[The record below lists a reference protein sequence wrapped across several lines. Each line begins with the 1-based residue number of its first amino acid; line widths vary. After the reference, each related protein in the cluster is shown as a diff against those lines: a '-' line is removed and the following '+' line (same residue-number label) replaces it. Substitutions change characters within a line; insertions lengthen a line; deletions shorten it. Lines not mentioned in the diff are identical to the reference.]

1 MIVNTVRKAQD
12 LAARLREELPEFE
25 VLVFHAQ
32 FLMPDRAEKEQRL
45 MERIGKRST
54 PAQRDRLI
62 VVGTQVLEQSLDID
76 FDYMITEL
84 CPMDLLLQRIG
95 RLHRHPGRARPQPV
109 QEARCAVLDTGTE
122 EFDEGSAAIYG
133 EWLLGRTRKLLPQE
147 VQLPADIARLVQDTY
162 GWEPDCLPADPQS
175 TAARGTYELEQ
186 AKKQRSAKAFA
197 ISSPRACGDALDD
210 WMNEVGATSD
220 AGARAAVRDGDPSIE
235 VLVMMQ
241 DSSGNVRFL
250 PGEGEAAGP
259 CVAVD
264 QPPQPEEAL
273 RIVNEA
279 CTVADNVECDP
290 GQAFNVTAAIDD
302 LDFEE
307 ELKIGHLVRSVSV
320 VPRVITFGGRGV
332 HLQNLLDAIEEHG
345 DYIGVNAPASGVYNN
360 DYHCIHMG
368 YGVDPE
374 VQIPTILGKSGLP
387 VFLLGKVA
395 DVVTNNYGTSIPMVD
410 TASVLQR
417 TLEIVKE
424 QETAFICTNVQETDL
439 CGHRE
444 NVAAYADRLRVADEW
459 IGKIRDALGEDDILI
474 VQADHGNDPTIGH
487 PHHTR
492 EMVPLMIHSAHS
504 TPKNIGIR
512 KTLSDV
518 GATAADYFHSKAPE
532 NGTSFLPLLLK

>member
-1 MIVNTVRKAQD
+1 MAGQIAGQEQEHVGHF
-12 LAARLREELPEFE
+12 LRFA
-25 VLVFHAQ
+25 H
-32 FLMPDRAEKEQRL
+32 
-45 MERIGKRST
+45 
-54 PAQRDRLI
+54 PAQ
-62 VVGTQVLEQSLDID
+62 GN
-76 FDYMITEL
+76 
-84 CPMDLLLQRIG
+84 G
-95 RLHRHPGRARPQPV
+95 GGNALHQLRRQGGHHVRTG
-109 QEARCAVLDTGTE
+109 DTG
-122 EFDEGSAAIYG
+122 
-133 EWLLGRTRKLLPQE
+133 
-147 VQLPADIARLVQDTY
+147 
-162 GWEPDCLPADPQS
+162 
-175 TAARGTYELEQ
+175 
-186 AKKQRSAKAFA
+186 
-197 ISSPRACGDALDD
+197 
-210 WMNEVGATSD
+210 
-220 AGARAAVRDGDPSIE
+220 
-235 VLVMMQ
+235 
-241 DSSGNVRFL
+241 
-250 PGEGEAAGP
+250 
-259 CVAVD
+259 
-264 QPPQPEEAL
+264 
-273 RIVNEA
+273 
-279 CTVADNVECDP
+279 
-290 GQAFNVTAAIDD
+290 
-302 LDFEE
+302 
-307 ELKIGHLVRSVSV
+307 
-320 VPRVITFGGRGV
+320 
-332 HLQNLLDAIEEHG
+332 
-345 DYIGVNAPASGVYNN
+345 
-360 DYHCIHMG
+360 G

>member
-1 MIVNTVRKAQD
+1 MHDGADTFFGHQEIMGTRPAKPFGEPICNKIELIKKTLEDAGYHVRYYTGTS
-12 LAARLREELPEFE
+12 
-25 VLVFHAQ
+25 
-32 FLMPDRAEKEQRL
+32 
-45 MERIGKRST
+45 GKR
-54 PAQRDRLI
+54 
-62 VVGTQVLEQSLDID
+62 
-76 FDYMITEL
+76 
-84 CPMDLLLQRIG
+84 LL
-95 RLHRHPGRARPQPV
+95 
-109 QEARCAVLDTGTE
+109 
-122 EFDEGSAAIYG
+122 
-133 EWLLGRTRKLLPQE
+133 
-147 VQLPADIARLVQDTY
+147 
-162 GWEPDCLPADPQS
+162 
-175 TAARGTYELEQ
+175 
-186 AKKQRSAKAFA
+186 
-197 ISSPRACGDALDD
+197 
-210 WMNEVGATSD
+210 
-220 AGARAAVRDGDPSIE
+220 
-235 VLVMMQ
+235 
-241 DSSGNVRFL
+241 
-250 PGEGEAAGP
+250 
-259 CVAVD
+259 
-264 QPPQPEEAL
+264 
-273 RIVNEA
+273 IVNEA

-387 VFLLGKVA
+387 VFLE
-395 DVVTNNYGTSIPMVD
+395 M
-410 TASVLQR
+410 
-417 TLEIVKE
+417 VKE

>member
-1 MIVNTVRKAQD
+1 MGKFVVIVLDGFGVGA
-12 LAARLREELPEFE
+12 
-25 VLVFHAQ
+25 
-32 FLMPDRAEKEQRL
+32 MPDVPQVRPADCGANTCVHIFERTPDLKLPNLASLGLANIVGREFPGLPFATDATFGRAEL
-45 MERIGKRST
+45 MHDGADTFFGHQEIMGTRPAKPFGEPICNKIELIKKTLEDAGYHVRYYTGTSGKR
-54 PAQRDRLI
+54 
-62 VVGTQVLEQSLDID
+62 
-76 FDYMITEL
+76 
-84 CPMDLLLQRIG
+84 LL
-95 RLHRHPGRARPQPV
+95 
-109 QEARCAVLDTGTE
+109 
-122 EFDEGSAAIYG
+122 
-133 EWLLGRTRKLLPQE
+133 
-147 VQLPADIARLVQDTY
+147 
-162 GWEPDCLPADPQS
+162 
-175 TAARGTYELEQ
+175 
-186 AKKQRSAKAFA
+186 
-197 ISSPRACGDALDD
+197 
-210 WMNEVGATSD
+210 
-220 AGARAAVRDGDPSIE
+220 
-235 VLVMMQ
+235 
-241 DSSGNVRFL
+241 
-250 PGEGEAAGP
+250 
-259 CVAVD
+259 
-264 QPPQPEEAL
+264 
-273 RIVNEA
+273 IVNEA

-459 IGKIRDALGEDDILI
+459 IGKIRDALGDILI

>member
-1 MIVNTVRKAQD
+1 M
-12 LAARLREELPEFE
+12 
-25 VLVFHAQ
+25 
-32 FLMPDRAEKEQRL
+32 
-45 MERIGKRST
+45 
-54 PAQRDRLI
+54 
-62 VVGTQVLEQSLDID
+62 
-76 FDYMITEL
+76 
-84 CPMDLLLQRIG
+84 
-95 RLHRHPGRARPQPV
+95 
-109 QEARCAVLDTGTE
+109 
-122 EFDEGSAAIYG
+122 
-133 EWLLGRTRKLLPQE
+133 
-147 VQLPADIARLVQDTY
+147 
-162 GWEPDCLPADPQS
+162 
-175 TAARGTYELEQ
+175 
-186 AKKQRSAKAFA
+186 
-197 ISSPRACGDALDD
+197 
-210 WMNEVGATSD
+210 
-220 AGARAAVRDGDPSIE
+220 
-235 VLVMMQ
+235 
-241 DSSGNVRFL
+241 
-250 PGEGEAAGP
+250 
-259 CVAVD
+259 
-264 QPPQPEEAL
+264 
-273 RIVNEA
+273 
-279 CTVADNVECDP
+279 ADNVECDP

-459 IGKIRDALGEDDILI
+459 IGKIRDALGEDDVLI

>member
-1 MIVNTVRKAQD
+1 MDFKKLKSGSDVRGVAMGENAVLTPAVAQTLGRAFVAFLSQKLLKKPEQLTIAVGRDSRLSGPQLLGAVLEGITTTGATAADYEMCTTPSMYMAILTEGFQPDASIMITASHHPWQLNGLKFFTKEGGLGFHELDEVLEIAQHLEPAESD
-12 LAARLREELPEFE
+12 ERPGKVLHTPFLPTYQKHLEEL
-25 VLVFHAQ
+25 
-32 FLMPDRAEKEQRL
+32 
-45 MERIGKRST
+45 I
-54 PAQRDRLI
+54 
-62 VVGTQVLEQSLDID
+62 
-76 FDYMITEL
+76 
-84 CPMDLLLQRIG
+84 
-95 RLHRHPGRARPQPV
+95 
-109 QEARCAVLDTGTE
+109 
-122 EFDEGSAAIYG
+122 
-133 EWLLGRTRKLLPQE
+133 
-147 VQLPADIARLVQDTY
+147 
-162 GWEPDCLPADPQS
+162 
-175 TAARGTYELEQ
+175 
-186 AKKQRSAKAFA
+186 
-197 ISSPRACGDALDD
+197 IS
-210 WMNEVGATSD
+210 
-220 AGARAAVRDGDPSIE
+220 
-235 VLVMMQ
+235 
-241 DSSGNVRFL
+241 
-250 PGEGEAAGP
+250 
-259 CVAVD
+259 
-264 QPPQPEEAL
+264 
-273 RIVNEA
+273 
-279 CTVADNVECDP
+279 
-290 GQAFNVTAAIDD
+290 
-302 LDFEE
+302 
-307 ELKIGHLVRSVSV
+307 
-320 VPRVITFGGRGV
+320 
-332 HLQNLLDAIEEHG
+332 
-345 DYIGVNAPASGVYNN
+345 
-360 DYHCIHMG
+360 
-368 YGVDPE
+368 GVDPE